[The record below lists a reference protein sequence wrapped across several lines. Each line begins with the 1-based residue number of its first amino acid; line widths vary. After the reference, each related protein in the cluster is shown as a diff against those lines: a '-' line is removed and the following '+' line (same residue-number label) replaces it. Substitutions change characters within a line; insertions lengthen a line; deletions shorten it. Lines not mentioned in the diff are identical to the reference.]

1 MIRHDPYAVE
11 PPREPFDYVVADE
24 PICRL
29 PPGSSRLLDPAY
41 SALRLSPDS
50 QYRAWRNEY
59 VTVREEVAAVP
70 GGQPV
75 TVLRVQGSVYLHPHG
90 LGVDVLDF
98 EAAIV
103 DPDGEGLISV
113 AAGGNDRG
121 AVKRKILKVL
131 DWYRSEFKLRESGE
145 KPLLTASQ
153 LWLGDDWGRRP
164 S

>member
-24 PICRL
+24 PICRS
-29 PPGSSRLLDPAY
+29 PPGSSRLLDPAH

-50 QYRAWRNEY
+50 QFRAWRNEH
-59 VTVREEVAAVP
+59 VTVREEVVAVP
-70 GGQPV
+70 GAQPV
-75 TVLRVQGSVYLHPHG
+75 TVLRIHGSVYLQPHG

-103 DPDGEGLISV
+103 DPVGEGLVSV

-121 AVKRKILKVL
+121 AIERKLAKVL
-131 DWYRSEFKLRESGE
+131 DWYRSELNLRESGGM
-145 KPLLTASQ
+145 PLLTARE
-153 LWLGDDWGRRP
+153 LWLGECRTRMP